1 MQLDTSKDG
10 ILQLSELQAGMDLFK
25 QWFRNTLGKEPDWE
39 KLIECI
45 DMNKDGQIDWDE
57 FMTAAT
63 NRYRLI
69 MDEENLRT
77 AFNILDK
84 DGDGSITMEEL
95 QECFSMGSLDNSETK
110 AG

>member
-1 MQLDTSKDG
+1 
-10 ILQLSELQAGMDLFK
+10 
-25 QWFRNTLGKEPDWE
+25 
-39 KLIECI
+39 
-45 DMNKDGQIDWDE
+45 MNKDGQIDWDE

-84 DGDGSITMEEL
+84 DGNGSITMEEL
-95 QECFSMGSLDNSETK
+95 QECFSMGNLDNAETK

>member
-1 MQLDTSKDG
+1 
-10 ILQLSELQAGMDLFK
+10 
-25 QWFRNTLGKEPDWE
+25 
-39 KLIECI
+39 
-45 DMNKDGQIDWDE
+45 
-57 FMTAAT
+57 MTAAT

-84 DGDGSITMEEL
+84 DGNGSITMEEL
-95 QECFSMGSLDNSETK
+95 QECFSMGNLDNAETK